1 VRVALVF
8 DGLGFGGIERVG
20 VNYAKLFLD
29 LGYEVD
35 IYNMK
40 PELTD
45 MVKEFDPR
53 CNFIHKKMYDL
64 VVPDH
69 YMLMVKRWRW
79 GKYLYPFVY
88 LASSILMYG
97 YRLTMGK
104 RKKYDISI
112 AFAGHFR
119 DLTFVGYDF
128 ILGEKKM
135 CWLHGALGEY
145 MASSCTYGDIYRNIK
160 NLCVLS
166 SIDKHITLNV
176 CRYLMDLNIRKIYNP
191 MLAEEKP
198 IDEQKVK
205 ELKNTN
211 GDFMLMVGRFGDDKD
226 QKTVIEAMKILKE
239 QYHRTE
245 KMLFVGAGDTLEDCK
260 KLAKELGVEEQV
272 VFEGARYDVQNYYSA
287 AKLFV
292 HSSPAEGLPTVLL
305 EAMQHDVPIVATD
318 SFPGVS
324 EILKG
329 ETYGMICEVANPTE
343 MAKKINDMLSDEE
356 KMSHYKKMGKER
368 LLDFAEDKIRT
379 ELEDIIHNLK

>member
-1 VRVALVF
+1 
-8 DGLGFGGIERVG
+8 
-20 VNYAKLFLD
+20 
-29 LGYEVD
+29 
-35 IYNMK
+35 
-40 PELTD
+40 
-45 MVKEFDPR
+45 
-53 CNFIHKKMYDL
+53 
-64 VVPDH
+64 
-69 YMLMVKRWRW
+69 
-79 GKYLYPFVY
+79 
-88 LASSILMYG
+88 
-97 YRLTMGK
+97 
-104 RKKYDISI
+104 
-112 AFAGHFR
+112 
-119 DLTFVGYDF
+119 
-128 ILGEKKM
+128 
-135 CWLHGALGEY
+135 
-145 MASSCTYGDIYRNIK
+145 
-160 NLCVLS
+160 
-166 SIDKHITLNV
+166 
-176 CRYLMDLNIRKIYNP
+176 
-191 MLAEEKP
+191 
-198 IDEQKVK
+198 
-205 ELKNTN
+205 
-211 GDFMLMVGRFGDDKD
+211 
-226 QKTVIEAMKILKE
+226 MKILKE